1 MHNSYLA
8 PVLFGNQY
16 HLQHD
21 FLSTS
26 PQYTLI
32 SGYATDAQVY
42 LVSSFILMFVD
53 DSDVH
58 YFYICNLRFI
68 SASPDRD
75 RNSEVALI
83 IMAALN

>member
-1 MHNSYLA
+1 M
-8 PVLFGNQY
+8 F
-16 HLQHD
+16 
-21 FLSTS
+21 
-26 PQYTLI
+26 
-32 SGYATDAQVY
+32 

-58 YFYICNLRFI
+58 YFHMCNLRFI